1 MVGTEKGD
9 GMKNTTLFIIDDEKG
24 IRMML
29 KEVFKRSGYNVF
41 TYSNP
46 LDAKVAINE
55 KKPAI
60 ILVDYR
66 IPEMKGDQFV
76 HEIREEGWRIP
87 VILMTGTDKEEMHN
101 IVRTGEIVEIIEKP
115 FNIADIVQIVEKNLC
130 DFANISE

>member
-1 MVGTEKGD
+1 
-9 GMKNTTLFIIDDEKG
+9 MKNTTLFIIDDEKG

-29 KEVFKRSGYNVF
+29 KEVFARSGYNVF

-130 DFANISE
+130 DLANISE

>member
-29 KEVFKRSGYNVF
+29 KEVFARSGYNVF

-130 DFANISE
+130 DLANISE

>member
-1 MVGTEKGD
+1 
-9 GMKNTTLFIIDDEKG
+9 MKNTTLFIIDDEKG

-29 KEVFKRSGYNVF
+29 KEVFARSGYNVF

-66 IPEMKGDQFV
+66 IPEMKGDQFA
-76 HEIREEGWRIP
+76 HEIREEGWKIP

-101 IVRTGEIVEIIEKP
+101 IVRTGEIVEIVEKP
-115 FNIADIVQIVEKNLC
+115 FNIVDIVQIVEKNLY
-130 DFANISE
+130 DFVNISE

>member
-1 MVGTEKGD
+1 
-9 GMKNTTLFIIDDEKG
+9 MKNTTLFIIDDEKG